1 MYTNYLTQS
10 RHLAEAGLLT
20 EALTP
25 LNVGLALYPNE
36 PALWLAKYQLLRRLN
51 TEEAWQALV
60 ECRRIAPDYLA
71 GLVAYYEELLRQGRI
86 REAYHTLLQILE
98 KDPENPRWWVH
109 KAFWALN
116 LGQNEEAE
124 AALQK
129 ASELPQ
135 QSPQVRFYQA
145 LFLARLG
152 KNEEASALLQKCL
165 QEEPSL
171 RLEADEEPVLQ
182 VLLAK

>member
-1 MYTNYLTQS
+1 MHTEYLAQS
-10 RHLAEAGLLT
+10 RHLAEAGLLQ

-25 LNVGLALYPNE
+25 LNVGLALYPHE
-36 PALWLAKYQLLRRLN
+36 PELWLAKYELLHRLN
-51 TEEAWQALV
+51 SEEAWQALV
-60 ECRRIAPDYLA
+60 ECRRVAPDYTP
-71 GLVAYYEELLRQGRI
+71 GLIAYYEELLRQGRI
-86 REAYHTLLQILE
+86 REAYQILPQILE
-98 KDPENPRWWVH
+98 KQPDNPRWWIH

-116 LGQNEEAE
+116 LGHNEEAE

-152 KNEEASALLQKCL
+152 KTEEARELLHKCL

-171 RLEADEEPVLQ
+171 RLEANEEPILQ
-182 VLLAK
+182 TLLAK